1 MGQLAQYTLNGLMA
15 GSIYA
20 LIALGLVT
28 VFKATRV
35 LNFAHGYII
44 MCGAYFYYTFAVLL
58 PQTGWM
64 PEALVAWRPEWL
76 VQERAALDDFS
87 PRAVVLDWLVS
98 APRVALGL
106 VGAVIC
112 NALLGLAIERAL
124 MRPLLGRPPFAMVMV
139 TVGLISIL
147 SGLTHLIWTADA
159 AFVPPLAPNAP
170 IRFDIAGAPIF
181 VFAGDLA
188 NMALSL
194 LIFAGIVLM
203 VRLTRM
209 GVAIRATAE
218 DQVTAYAVG
227 IRVPRVVAG
236 AWMLAS
242 VTGAVAGAILA
253 SRNGISPSL
262 GLFGFSVLAILL
274 MGGLDSYAG
283 VFVASLAVGVLEALA
298 QWQLGGDWA
307 GILPFI
313 LVLVVLL
320 LRPQGLGGSRKVERI

>member
-1 MGQLAQYTLNGLMA
+1 MGPLVQFSLNGLMA

-20 LIALGLVT
+20 LIAVGLVT

-35 LNFAHGYII
+35 LNFAHGHII
-44 MCGAYFYYTFAVLL
+44 MCGAYFYFTFAVLL
-58 PQTGWM
+58 PQSGWL
-64 PEALVAWRPEWL
+64 PEGFVAWRPDWL

-87 PRAVVLDWLVS
+87 PRALMLDWLVS

-106 VGAVIC
+106 LGAVLC
-112 NALLGLAIERAL
+112 NAILGLGIERAL

-147 SGLTHLIWTADA
+147 SGVTHLIWTADA
-159 AFVPPLAPNAP
+159 AYVPPLAPNAP
-170 IRFDIAGAPIF
+170 VRFQVAGEPVF
-181 VFAGDLA
+181 VFAADLA
-188 NMALSL
+188 TMFLAL
-194 LIFAGIVLM
+194 LIFAGIVLL

-253 SRNGISPSL
+253 ARNGVSPSL
-262 GLFGFSVLAILL
+262 GLFGFSVLAIVL

-283 VFVASLAVGVLEALA
+283 VFIAAMAVGVLEALA
-298 QWQLGGDWA
+298 QWLLGGDWA
-307 GILPFI
+307 GILPFV

-320 LRPQGLGGSRKVERI
+320 IRPEGLGGSRKVERI

>member
-1 MGQLAQYTLNGLMA
+1 MGALAQFTLNGLMA

-20 LIALGLVT
+20 LIAVGLVA

-35 LNFAHGYII
+35 LNFAHGHMI
-44 MCGAYFYYTFAVLL
+44 MCGAYFYYSFAVLL
-58 PQTGWM
+58 PQTGWL
-64 PEALVAWRPEWL
+64 PEALVAWRPDWL
-76 VQERAALDDFS
+76 VQERAGLGDFS

-106 VGAVIC
+106 AGAVLC
-112 NALLGLAIERAL
+112 SALLGLGIERVL

-147 SGLTHLIWTADA
+147 SGITQLIWTADA

-170 IRFDIAGAPIF
+170 LRFQIAGAPVF
-181 VFAGDLA
+181 VFAADLA
-188 NMALSL
+188 NMALAL

-203 VRLTRM
+203 VRHTRM

-218 DQVTAYAVG
+218 DQATAYAVG
-227 IRVPRVVAG
+227 IRVPRVIAG
-236 AWMLAS
+236 AWVLAS

-253 SRNGISPSL
+253 ARNGVSPSL
-262 GLFGFSVLAILL
+262 GLFGFSVLAIVL

-283 VFVASLAVGVLEALA
+283 VFTAAMAVGVLEALA
-298 QWQLGGDWA
+298 QWLLGGEWA
-307 GILPFI
+307 GILPYV
-313 LVLVVLL
+313 LVLAVLL
-320 LRPQGLGGSRKVERI
+320 IRPQGLGGSRKVERI